1 MKTSKKFFWILVAV
15 VVFIG
20 ATFPSLGTEVQA
32 ATYEKAIFPA
42 PNLYLTQ
49 IAYESYSHGEQNA
62 IDISP
67 GGNVF
72 APFTGKIVQKDANW
86 GFVLLQSNNKVYYSD
101 GTLDYMT
108 VGFMHDSNITDL
120 SVGQT
125 INQGQDFY
133 QAGGM
138 GGGNPN
144 AYGVHVHITVL
155 KGKVDF
161 INPYGNGNVYA
172 YKAFFVNTNKTKISK
187 AGIVEYGNTVNY
199 GAPTNYDGLWKTTT
213 SSVET
218 DNTSSLIKS
227 TYPSS
232 CKIKVTANTT
242 YVKSLPCSEK
252 TDKNSK
258 NLETASKNTQY
269 QAYELIKNKAGNLWY
284 KVKTKTGATGYIF
297 SGNTSYVSQITDD
310 IKASGISVP
319 TNHTYGKSYGLKG
332 SVSSIYNQLT
342 STSVYIY
349 PGNSTSGTAETGAS
363 DSVTN
368 NSYNFGGSTIDNKT
382 LFNKLSNGTHTYV
395 VKASYKNYYA
405 KSGTDLGTNTGTKT
419 VYTTSFTVSSNGSG
433 SATTSNEPTK
443 ILYPA
448 SNSVVKLASGV
459 GNNMYLDFACT
470 NTNVQIYQ
478 NCDGHSNPDF
488 VKSQYFKL
496 THIGDGWYTI
506 VNTGNG
512 KSVDVYNASAAAGTN
527 VWQYELN
534 KSNAQLFRFYDAGNG
549 YCYIKSKLGCY
560 LDVANGTN
568 ANNTNVQM
576 YTFNGSNAQKW
587 KLESHSHSYN
597 SKISTQ
603 PTCTK
608 TGVKT
613 FTCKCGTSYTESI
626 AKKAH
631 SYNSSITTQP
641 TCTNTGV
648 KTYKCSCGA
657 SYTEKINATGHSWI
671 AATCTSKR
679 TCSKCRITDGPALGH
694 NYCIVSFKWDF
705 SKFPYVLTN
714 ETCDVCW
721 TSQEENYKM
730 EYSTNLEFDCGTNY
744 VKISWGER
752 FNDQEFYEVD
762 IIDIYQYD
770 KEQGKYVLIKQVDD
784 SLKSY
789 KITGLKPET
798 EYKFCVVAHPGVWS
812 GDNVWIQG
820 SKQVPVEYIAG
831 ITAKTKSTHTHT
843 YKTTTTK
850 ATLSKNGKVESKCS
864 VCGKVSKTTVYYPKS
879 IKLSKTAYTYNGKV
893 QTPSVTVKDSK
904 GNTLKKDTDYTVK
917 YESGRKAPGKYTVTI
932 TFKGKYSG
940 TKKLT
945 FTIVP
950 ATVTLSKVTAGSK
963 QATVAWKTVSGV
975 SGYEIQ
981 YSTSSKFSSAKT
993 ATVGKGSS
1001 NKTTIKKLTKGKKY
1015 YFKVRA
1021 YKTVDG
1027 KKIYGAWSSVKSVK
1041 IK

>member
-1 MKTSKKFFWILVAV
+1 MEIKYKQKEVLCMKTSKKFLWILVAV

-32 ATYEKAIFPA
+32 TTYEKAIFPA

-172 YKAFFVNTNKTKISK
+172 YKAFFVNTNKTRISK

-232 CKIKVTANTT
+232 CKIKITKDSTKIRNM
-242 YVKSLPCSEK
+242 PCSEK
-252 TDKNSK
+252 TDKNAK
-258 NLETASKNTQY
+258 TLEVAAKNTQY
-269 QAYELIKNKAGNLWY
+269 QAYELIKNSEDNLWY
-284 KVKTKTGATGYIF
+284 KIKTKSGTTGYVF
-297 SGNTSYVSQITDD
+297 AGNTSYVSQITDD
-310 IKASGISVP
+310 IKAYDISVP
-319 TNHTYGKSYGLKG
+319 ANHTYGKSYGLKG
-332 SVSSIYNQLT
+332 SVSSTYNQLT

-382 LFNKLSNGTHTYV
+382 LFNKLSSGTHTYV

-405 KSGTDLGTNTGTKT
+405 KSGTTLGTNTGTKT

-433 SATTSNEPTK
+433 STTTSNEPTK
-443 ILYPA
+443 ILYPT
-448 SNSVVKLASGV
+448 SGSVVKLASGV

-478 NCDGHSNPDF
+478 NCDGHENPDF

-506 VNTGNG
+506 VNTGTG
-512 KSVDVYNASAAAGTN
+512 KAVDVYNASAAVGTN

-534 KSNAQLFRFYDAGNG
+534 KSDAQLFRFYDAGSG

-587 KLESHSHSYN
+587 KLIDHTHTLSSKTAKKATTSSDGETQKHCSICGLVTSK
-597 SKISTQ
+597 SKIYKIAS
-603 PTCTK
+603 
-608 TGVKT
+608 VELSD
-613 FTCKCGTSYTESI
+613 TSYTYDGE
-626 AKKAH
+626 AKKP
-631 SYNSSITTQP
+631 SVIVKNSNGDTI
-641 TCTNTGV
+641 
-648 KTYKCSCGA
+648 KKA
-657 SYTEKINATGHSWI
+657 
-671 AATCTSKR
+671 
-679 TCSKCRITDGPALGH
+679 
-694 NYCIVSFKWDF
+694 
-705 SKFPYVLTN
+705 
-714 ETCDVCW
+714 
-721 TSQEENYKM
+721 
-730 EYSTNLEFDCGTNY
+730 TNY
-744 VKISWGER
+744 
-752 FNDQEFYEVD
+752 
-762 IIDIYQYD
+762 
-770 KEQGKYVLIKQVDD
+770 
-784 SLKSY
+784 
-789 KITGLKPET
+789 
-798 EYKFCVVAHPGVWS
+798 
-812 GDNVWIQG
+812 
-820 SKQVPVEYIAG
+820 
-831 ITAKTKSTHTHT
+831 
-843 YKTTTTK
+843 
-850 ATLSKNGKVESKCS
+850 
-864 VCGKVSKTTVYYPKS
+864 S
-879 IKLSKTAYTYNGKV
+879 IKYS
-893 QTPSVTVKDSK
+893 
-904 GNTLKKDTDYTVK
+904 
-917 YESGRKAPGKYTVTI
+917 SGRKNIGIYTVTI
-932 TFKGKYSG
+932 TFRGKYSG
-940 TKKLT
+940 KTELT
-945 FTIVP
+945 FKIKPKKPTLKLSSTSSGK
-950 ATVTLSKVTAGSK
+950 ATFSWSDVTGE
-963 QATVAWKTVSGV
+963 
-975 SGYEIQ
+975 SGYEVY
-981 YSTSSKFSSAKT
+981 YSTKITGNFTKLNTYKANVTSGSKSNLTS
-993 ATVGKGSS
+993 GKR
-1001 NKTTIKKLTKGKKY
+1001 Y
-1015 YFKVRA
+1015 YFRVRA
-1021 YKTVDG
+1021 FTQTANGTV
-1027 KKIYGAWSSVKSVK
+1027 YSSWSTVKNIK